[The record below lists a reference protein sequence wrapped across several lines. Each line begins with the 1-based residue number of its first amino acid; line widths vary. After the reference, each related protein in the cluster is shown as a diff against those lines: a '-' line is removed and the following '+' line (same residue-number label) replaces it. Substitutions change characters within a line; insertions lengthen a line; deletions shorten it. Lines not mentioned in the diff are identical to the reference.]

1 MLVRIPVVSEAKNAA
16 DTAGRLRRKANRTTI
31 LFPILPPIRKTY
43 LMVALLRPYRQFK
56 KPFNSY
62 EKFVSQDSVNY
73 LNFERFNPEDLKMQE
88 TITILK
94 EEYDRLKK
102 LEMVEWDL
110 VHSFKNSLD
119 DLKSGRVK
127 RVR

>member
-1 MLVRIPVVSEAKNAA
+1 
-16 DTAGRLRRKANRTTI
+16 
-31 LFPILPPIRKTY
+31 
-43 LMVALLRPYRQFK
+43 
-56 KPFNSY
+56 
-62 EKFVSQDSVNY
+62 
-73 LNFERFNPEDLKMQE
+73 MQE

-102 LEMVEWDL
+102 LEMVEWGL
-110 VHSFKNSLD
+110 VESFKKSLD